1 MTRTYVITQGRS
13 GAGPKRRFDLVTLI
27 VAVVPTE
34 PAVPPGPSRPAPGSV
49 ADFYSAPGPMPG
61 PTPGPRPPALSPMP
75 EHRAIL
81 ALCRRPLSVAEI
93 AAHLRLPFSA
103 AAVLVGD
110 LVDAG
115 LAVERRPARA
125 AAVDAALLREV
136 INGLQRL

>member
-1 MTRTYVITQGRS
+1 MALHHRTPEPEPLARTYVITRGRS

-27 VAVVPTE
+27 IA
-34 PAVPPGPSRPAPGSV
+34 AGSSDRTV
-49 ADFYSAPGPMPG
+49 SGL
-61 PTPGPRPPALSPMP
+61 TPGPLMP
-75 EHRAIL
+75 EHRRIL
-81 ALCRRPLSVAEI
+81 SLCRRPLSVAEL

-103 AAVLVGD
+103 TAVLVGD

-125 AAVDAALLREV
+125 AAVDPAVLREV

>member
-1 MTRTYVITQGRS
+1 MDPRRRPGAAHRAAADSEPLARTYVITQGRS
-13 GAGPKRRFDLVTLI
+13 GAGPRRRFDLVTLI
-27 VAVVPTE
+27 LAAAGAADR
-34 PAVPPGPSRPAPGSV
+34 AVPG
-49 ADFYSAPGPMPG
+49 
-61 PTPGPRPPALSPMP
+61 LMP

-103 AAVLVGD
+103 AVVLVGD

-115 LAVERRPARA
+115 LAAERRPARA
-125 AAVDAALLREV
+125 AAVDPALLREV